1 MYYIIKDLESASSLL
16 STVDPVITD
25 GPRNYDPG
33 MNSSDLYY
41 RQYRM
46 NYFAV
51 NALMARAYLW
61 MGNTQRAGEC
71 APDRDREGE

>member
-1 MYYIIKDLESASSLL
+1 MIRSK
-16 STVDPVITD
+16 V
-25 GPRNYDPG
+25 RN
-33 MNSSDLYY
+33 DLYY

-61 MGNTQRAGEC
+61 MGNTQKAGEC
-71 APDRDREGE
+71 KLGP